1 MTNGGSRWRR
11 VDFHLHTPG
20 VDSFAGLDGMSYDN
34 HDDQRKLATTYVNR
48 LCEVGIEIAAITDYN
63 GIRLPWYDLIKEEAA
78 KQGIIVLPGAEL
90 SLAEGKQGVHILVV
104 FPQGTPPAAIN
115 DYLKSLD
122 RDPSKPLWTGR
133 KHREIELQKPPA
145 EALSQLRERFGCL
158 IIPAHGD
165 AKKGIV
171 AAMGANLAARLIAEA
186 DVDGLDHPGGALP
199 KLRSTGISH
208 RWDHLAQVEFSDPR
222 SIGDIGGKP
231 LADGTMRGTWL
242 KLSSTSLDAMRLA
255 LHDPETRVRTV
266 APVLPRNARIISIK
280 IEGSGFL
287 AGTQLMFDAHLNTLI
302 GGRGTGKS
310 AVLETIRYGL
320 ALDPFCERKRR
331 DDLVKHALGSGGCV
345 TLEIERH
352 SDSGPA
358 RRYIVKRVLGETPCV
373 FDPDSGRIDITPRD
387 AFGPD
392 REPIILLQREIDQ
405 VSGEVEYRR
414 QLLDRLIGDEV
425 NAAEREVDEV
435 RRRLR
440 TNGAELRKHVLEQ
453 AKRPELQ
460 SQIAKLTHE
469 LDLFQQTGALN
480 KLATHDRLQT
490 VERSLTSARDVTSQ
504 ASGTDS
510 PWRQALHDLQETID
524 TKRGD
529 LTARG
534 DDLTGAAEKALSL
547 ATVAITTAE
556 QKIVMALAEAREAI
570 EGLRAEH
577 AARVLPLADELNRIK
592 QELHAERLDPERPL
606 KLSSD
611 RTSRQDQLDALDRK
625 EHAGIA
631 LRSARLGL
639 LDELTKAR
647 ARESQVRADTA
658 ARINSHLSGRVEVAI
673 VALGDRHRFTED
685 LRQLLQGSGA
695 SGAAIE
701 TIAMSD
707 GVDGS
712 TIASIV
718 TEGPVELTQQFDVT
732 VAQANKICA
741 WLTDEDVDR
750 ISELEIL
757 APHDRVDIRLHVDGE
772 ARTLDRLSAGQ
783 RATAILL
790 LIFAIDGRCMIL
802 DQPEDDLDNRF
813 IFDDVVQLIRSQKST
828 SSTGGNRQ
836 IIAAT
841 HNPNIPVLGDAEL
854 VVVLDA
860 GNDQVRVLAQGSID
874 AEDIRT
880 HIRQVLEG
888 GEEAFLRRYTK
899 YGGIRL
905 SLAPSRAAPV
915 AIAEQPVALVS

>member
-20 VDSFAGLDGMSYDN
+20 VDSFAGFDGMSYDGP
-34 HDDQRKLATTYVNR
+34 DDQRKLATAYADR
-48 LCEVGIEIAAITDYN
+48 LSNAGIEIAAITDYN

-90 SLAEGKQGVHILVV
+90 NLAEGRQGVHILVV
-104 FPQGTPPAAIN
+104 FPQYTPPAAIN

-122 RDPSKPLWTGR
+122 RDPSTPLWKGR
-133 KHREIELQKPPA
+133 THREIELQKPPA
-145 EALSQLRERFGCL
+145 EALRQLRERFGCL

-171 AAMGANLAARLIAEA
+171 AAMGANLAARLIAET
-186 DVDGLDHPGGALP
+186 DVDGLDHAGGALP

-222 SIGDIGGKP
+222 SIDDIGGKP
-231 LADGTMRGTWL
+231 LADGTVRGTWL
-242 KLSSTSLDAMRLA
+242 KLSSTSLEAMRLA

-266 APVLPRNARIISIK
+266 APVLPYNPRIISIT

-287 AGTQLMFDAHLNTLI
+287 AGTQLVFDAHLNTLI

-310 AVLETIRYGL
+310 ALLETIRYGL
-320 ALDPFCERKRR
+320 ALEPFCEQKRR
-331 DDLVKHALGSGGCV
+331 DELVKHALGSGGRV

-352 SDSGPA
+352 SDSGPT
-358 RRYIVKRVLGETPCV
+358 RRYIVKRVLGESPRV
-373 FDPDSGRIDITPRD
+373 FDPDRGQVDIAPRD

-405 VSGEVEYRR
+405 VSGEVDYRR

-425 NAAEREVDEV
+425 KAAEREVDDV

-453 AKRPELQ
+453 AKRPELE

-469 LDLFQQTGALN
+469 LDLFQQTGAMD

-490 VERSLTSARDVTSQ
+490 IERSLTSACDFTSQ
-504 ASGTDS
+504 TSGIGN
-510 PWRQALHDLQETID
+510 PWRQALQDLQETID
-524 TKRGD
+524 NKRGD
-529 LTARG
+529 LTGRA
-534 DDLTGAAEKALSL
+534 DDLTGVAEQALSKV
-547 ATVAITTAE
+547 TTAITTAE
-556 QKIVMALAEAREAI
+556 QQIIAALIEANETI

-577 AARVLPLADELNRIK
+577 AARVLPLADELNHIK

-611 RTSRQDQLDALDRK
+611 RTVLRDQLATLERK
-625 EHAGIA
+625 VPAGTA
-631 LRSARLGL
+631 LRNARLGL

-647 ARESQVRADTA
+647 ARESQVRADAA
-658 ARINSHLSGRVEVAI
+658 ARINSQLSGRVEVAI
-673 VALGDRHRFTED
+673 VAHGDRHRFTED

-701 TIAMSD
+701 AIAMTD
-707 GVDGS
+707 GADGS
-712 TIASIV
+712 IIASAV
-718 TEGPVELTQQFDVT
+718 TEGPAKLTQQFDVT
-732 VAQANKICA
+732 VAQANKIWT
-741 WLTDEDVDR
+741 WLTDENADR

-757 APHDRVDIRLHVDGE
+757 APRDRVDIRLHVDGE
-772 ARTLDRLSAGQ
+772 AKTLDRLSAGQ

-813 IFDDVVQLIRSQKST
+813 SFDDVVQMIRSQKAISP
-828 SSTGGNRQ
+828 SGGNRQ

-899 YGGIRL
+899 YGGARL
-905 SLAPSRAAPV
+905 SLPSSGIALA
-915 AIAEQPVALVS
+915 AIAKQPVALAS